1 MTYRIAYT
9 DDAATERRSLSAER
23 RKLFENGMTA
33 LAQDP
38 YGGGSSSVRGDRDRR
53 DATIGNVAFIT
64 YLVSASVVTVTVVKL
79 VPLP

>member
-1 MTYRIAYT
+1 MNYRIAYT
-9 DDAATERRSLSAER
+9 DDAATERRSLTAER

-38 YGGGSSSVRGDRDRR
+38 YGCGSSPVRGDRDRR
-53 DATIGNVAFIT
+53 DATIGGIAFIT
-64 YLVSASVVTVTVVKL
+64 YVVSPSVVTVTVVKS

>member
-9 DDAATERRSLSAER
+9 DDAGVQRRSLAAER
-23 RKLFENGMTA
+23 RKLVENGMTA
-33 LAQDP
+33 LAQNP
-38 YGGGSSSVRGDRDRR
+38 YGCGSSAVRGDRDRR

-64 YLVSASVVTVTVVKL
+64 YLISTSVVTVTVVKL

>member
-9 DDAATERRSLSAER
+9 DNAEAERRSLTAER
-23 RKLFENGMTA
+23 RKLFENGMAA

-38 YGGGSSSVRGDRDRR
+38 YGCGSGPVRGDHDRR
-53 DATIGNVAFIT
+53 DATVGNVAFVT
-64 YLVSASVVTVTVVKL
+64 YLVSRSVVTVTVVKL